1 MKKILLLLSILLV
14 SFSSLG
20 AQTESV
26 NRFIRKAKRCSNH
39 NERVDFTVPGW
50 LLRLGLN
57 FVDEAD
63 LEGIDFDR
71 FAHKISEVRIL
82 NIDGK
87 VDMLPTDVQS
97 YMADIKSEGY
107 EDLLIVREKSEKVTV
122 MIREK
127 KAFIRNILLM
137 VHDSNELT
145 VLSIEGKFTMDDV
158 NKMLENVDFGHKSLL
173 NNNKPKKGQKE
184 RTLISSDGD

>member
-1 MKKILLLLSILLV
+1 MKKTLLLLSILLV
-14 SFSSLG
+14 SFSSLD
-20 AQTESV
+20 AQTEGV
-26 NRFIRKAKRCSNH
+26 NRFIRKAKRSSNH
-39 NERVDFTVPGW
+39 NERYDFTVPGW

-87 VDMLPTDVQS
+87 VDMSPSDVQS
-97 YMADIKSEGY
+97 YMADIKNEGY
-107 EDLLIVREKSEKVTV
+107 EDLLIVRDKSEKVTV

-137 VHDSNELT
+137 VNDSTELT
-145 VLSIEGKFTMDDV
+145 VVSIEGKFTMEDV
-158 NKMLENVDFGHKSLL
+158 SKMLEKVDFRSYGTS
-173 NNNKPKKGQKE
+173 NNKKPKKGQKE
-184 RTLISSDGD
+184 RTIISSDGD

>member
-1 MKKILLLLSILLV
+1 MKKTLLLLSILLV
-14 SFSSLG
+14 SFSSLD

-26 NRFIRKAKRCSNH
+26 NRFIRKAKRSSNH
-39 NERVDFTVPGW
+39 NERYDFTVPGW

-57 FVDEAD
+57 FVDESD

-87 VDMLPTDVQS
+87 VDMSPTDVQS
-97 YMADIKSEGY
+97 YMADIKNEGY
-107 EDLLIVREKSEKVTV
+107 EDLLIVRDKSEKVTV

-127 KAFIRNILLM
+127 KTFIRNILLM
-137 VHDSNELT
+137 VNDSTELT
-145 VLSIEGKFTMDDV
+145 VVSIEGKFTMDDV
-158 NKMLENVDFGHKSLL
+158 SKMLEKVDFRSYGNS
-173 NNNKPKKGQKE
+173 NNKKPKKGQKE
-184 RTLISSDGD
+184 RTIISSDGD

>member
-1 MKKILLLLSILLV
+1 MKKTLLLLSILLV
-14 SFSSLG
+14 SFSSLD

-26 NRFIRKAKRCSNH
+26 NRFIRKAKRSSNH
-39 NERVDFTVPGW
+39 NERYDFTVPGW

-57 FVDEAD
+57 FVDESD

-87 VDMLPTDVQS
+87 VDMSPTDVQS
-97 YMADIKSEGY
+97 YMADIKNEGY
-107 EDLLIVREKSEKVTV
+107 EDLLIVRDKSEKVTV

-127 KAFIRNILLM
+127 KDFIRNILLM
-137 VHDSNELT
+137 VNDSTELT
-145 VLSIEGKFTMDDV
+145 VVSIEGKFTMDDV
-158 NKMLENVDFGHKSLL
+158 SKMLEKVDFRSYGTS
-173 NNNKPKKGQKE
+173 NNKKPKKGQKE
-184 RTLISSDGD
+184 RTIISSDGD